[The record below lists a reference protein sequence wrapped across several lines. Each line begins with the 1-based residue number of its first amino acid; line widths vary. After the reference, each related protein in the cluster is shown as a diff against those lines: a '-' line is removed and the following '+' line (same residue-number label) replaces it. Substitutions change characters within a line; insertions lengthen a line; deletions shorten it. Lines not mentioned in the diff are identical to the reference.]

1 MPEKNS
7 KPYSVMKKEK
17 TEELFVKWIDGQLSP
32 DEEKQLDTLMQD
44 DSAIEAELQEMKSL
58 SGVMK
63 KEIPASVEP
72 PYGDFFNS
80 KLMRKV
86 DLQIRSQRPAE
97 KAQRWWQS
105 MRWAWA
111 PVSALALVL
120 SFFAGH
126 RIARPDQPKFT
137 NTTANASPA
146 TALPTVYF
154 AGESLDAEVIAD
166 SQGDVSA
173 IVVNGLSAIRDD
185 IDFVTVNTSANLP
198 ESYESSEA
206 RRFH

>member
-1 MPEKNS
+1 
-7 KPYSVMKKEK
+7 MKKEK
-17 TEELFVKWIDGQLSP
+17 TEELFVKWIDGQLTP
-32 DEEKQLDTLMQD
+32 DEEKQLDSLMQD
-44 DSAIEAELQEMKSL
+44 DAGILAELQEMKS
-58 SGVMK
+58 VTVAIK
-63 KEIPASVEP
+63 EEIPASVEP

-126 RIARPDQPKFT
+126 RIASPSDQESG
-137 NTTANASPA
+137 NSTAAVSQSA
-146 TALPTVYF
+146 VLPTVYF
-154 AGESLDAEVIAD
+154 TGESLDAEVIAD

-185 IDFVTVNTSANLP
+185 IDFETVNTSASLP